1 MSVRSQHIVNVVVKA
16 FERKARTE
24 FISFGSVV
32 EDNVEDHFDTIV
44 VEILDQCLKF
54 KSFAVI
60 FHGGTVACIWRK
72 ETDRIIS
79 PEVNEFVFIDQ
90 SDVTHLVKFED
101 WHQLYCI
108 DSKLFQIR
116 NLFAQTFEGTAVFNT
131 GTFIH
136 GKSADV
142 KFIDDQVFHRNGMV
156 TLAAPVKV
164 GMYYAG
170 AVTVLGVVHMSP
182 LALSGDGACV
192 RIQENL
198 IFIEAEPFLLIIRSV

>member
-1 MSVRSQHIVNVVVKA
+1 M
-16 FERKARTE
+16 
-24 FISFGSVV
+24 V

-44 VEILDQCLKF
+44 VEILDQCFKF
-54 KSFAVI
+54 QTFAVI
-60 FHGGTVACIWRK
+60 FHGGTVACIGCK

-108 DSKLFQIR
+108 DSKLFQVR
-116 NLFAQTFEGTAVFNT
+116 NLFAQAFKCTAVHNT

-136 GKSADV
+136 GKSADM

-198 IFIEAEPFLLIIRSV
+198 IFIEA